1 MIINKCKGITKKG
14 KECDNK
20 AKYEG
25 YCGKHKNK
33 HGIKKIV
40 CKGVTKK
47 GKNCDNRAKYEGYCG
62 KHKNQNEVDEKKQ
75 NIEETIDEKCSICLD
90 EIETEYTKLLC
101 GHYYHTN
108 CLFQNVSKFTKNSG
122 NCPICRTNFINI
134 DDLLTEAKD
143 MRNEI
148 NKYKYR
154 LDAIKKYILV
164 LIDDDYGHNLD
175 STKKVLKSK
184 IMERYLKDD

>member
-1 MIINKCKGITKKG
+1 MVIIKCKGITKKG

-20 AKYEG
+20 GKYEG

-40 CKGVTKK
+40 CKGVTRK
-47 GKNCDNRAKYEGYCG
+47 GKKCDNRAKFDGYCG
-62 KHKNQNEVDEKKQ
+62 KHVDDKKEQNFEEIKIEV
-75 NIEETIDEKCSICLD
+75 EKCAICLD
-90 EIETEYTKLLC
+90 DIETDYTKLLC
-101 GHYYHTN
+101 GHFYHTN

-122 NCPICRTNFINI
+122 KCPLCRTNFINI
-134 DDLLTEAKD
+134 DELLTEAND
-143 MRNEI
+143 TRNER